1 MNKNLIWVAALAV
14 TMAIGVGPIEVDA
27 SESEKAVAPDFKLT
41 DFNGKTVQL
50 SALKGKIVVLEWT
63 NYDCP
68 FVKPH
73 YSEKVH
79 TMRDLAA
86 KYADKNVV
94 WLTINSSHFATA
106 EANKKWATEHK
117 LKQVVLLDADG
128 KVGKLYKAKTT
139 PHMFI
144 VDAEGYIAYQGAI
157 DNSPR
162 GKTPQGQS
170 YVNYVDQALAE
181 LSEGKTVTVGKTK
194 PYGCP
199 VKYAKP

>member
-50 SALKGKIVVLEWT
+50 SVLKGKIVVLEWT

-68 FVKPH
+68 FVKSH